1 MVHDA
6 VGRRLHLCSA
16 ANWGKSNIGLFF
28 LCLKARL
35 SEQKEQFNE
44 TYLKGGEGEGENR
57 LYYAGGEKKKMDSIA
72 ISLMAIPLVFFLGF
86 IHFCNK
92 VIAKGA

>member
-35 SEQKEQFNE
+35 SEQKN
-44 TYLKGGEGEGENR
+44 
-57 LYYAGGEKKKMDSIA
+57 
-72 ISLMAIPLVFFLGF
+72 SLMKRILKEVKEKEKIGF
-86 IHFCNK
+86 IMREERRK
-92 VIAKGA
+92 KWIV